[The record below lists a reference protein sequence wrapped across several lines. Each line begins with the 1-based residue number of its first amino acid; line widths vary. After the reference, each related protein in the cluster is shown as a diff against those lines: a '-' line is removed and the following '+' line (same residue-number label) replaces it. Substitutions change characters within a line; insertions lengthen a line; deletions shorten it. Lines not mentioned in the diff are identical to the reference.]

1 VSSILQLRNLIAYVV
16 CKLVDMEASFGKTKL
31 VKLLYLIDVENYRL
45 FSHTLTGL
53 DWVFY
58 HYGPYAF
65 EVDQTLKELDLD
77 IPQEEVLTGAG
88 HKATVF
94 RPSWDADAEF
104 ESQASSVEK
113 LMVDRVIAEWG
124 LEELNPILSH
134 VYFHTEPMK
143 DARRGE
149 VLDFAKI
156 QKLPSLRIASRPSA
170 VVSTREEELREKF
183 QRVRV
188 ERWQQ
193 VHQRLDPEPRLDD
206 TFWRAITHLDS
217 EEQYSVPRGDIELM
231 EEFKGQLR
239 DQAELE

>member
-1 VSSILQLRNLIAYVV
+1 MSSMLQLRSLIAYVV
-16 CKLVDMEASFGKTKL
+16 WKLVDMEASFGKTKL

-45 FSHTLTGL
+45 VSRTLTGL
-53 DWVFY
+53 DWVFH

-65 EVDQTLKELDLD
+65 EVEQTLKELDLD
-77 IPQEEVLTGAG
+77 IPQEEVLTGSG
-88 HKATVF
+88 HKAIVF

-104 ESQASSVEK
+104 EEQASNIEK
-113 LMVDRVIAEWG
+113 LVVDRTVAEWG
-124 LEELNPILSH
+124 LDELNPILSY

-156 QKLPSLRIASRPSA
+156 QKLPGLRIASRPSA
-170 VVSTREEELREKF
+170 VVSTREEELRGKF
-183 QRVRV
+183 QKVRA

-193 VHQRLDPEPRLDD
+193 VHQRLDPKPRLDD
-206 TFWRAITHLDS
+206 TFWRAVTYLDS
-217 EEQYSVPRGDIELM
+217 AEQYSVPRGDIELA